1 MHNIRNSVAAAA
13 VALTVGISMNDIKKG
28 LLNFRGVQ
36 RRFNKIFTYNN
47 IDFYDDYAHHPTEI
61 KVVLEGVNIVYKG
74 YDKICVFQ
82 PHRISRL
89 KDLKNEFSFAFKDA
103 DTVILCPIYAAGE
116 KIKLGFNYLN
126 FAKQLIK
133 NSKVKLFLVKDNI
146 QKVEQF
152 VVLGAGFDLRSIRYS
167 NDKLKVFEL
176 DKKNTQNFKLDTLK
190 KAKIKTNNISYIECD
205 LNNSD
210 WSIDLIKQGFKKNKK
225 TLFLFES
232 VGCYLEE
239 NIVNN
244 ILSTINNISSKGS
257 IVIQDL
263 YSTRFLHKDE
273 FQRVKRGKKLI
284 QNFGENWN
292 FTINMDNNVDSEISK
307 LLEKNNLTPLENY
320 ICGKNSTKSKN
331 PFYAISLS
339 KV

>member
-1 MHNIRNSVAAAA
+1 MIRILQNLIYILLQIILLPISLIGMIYANYKQQKNSKKAKISYTAGQVIQGQWILHYFNIRKDYNIIKFIKNFPAESHIGFYMMFSAAILANKL
-13 VALTVGISMNDIKKG
+13 V
-28 LLNFRGVQ
+28 NFIP
-36 RRFNKIFTYNN
+36 K
-47 IDFYDDYAHHPTEI
+47 A
-61 KVVLEGVNIVYKG
+61 
-74 YDKICVFQ
+74 
-82 PHRISRL
+82 
-89 KDLKNEFSFAFKDA
+89 
-103 DTVILCPIYAAGE
+103 
-116 KIKLGFNYLN
+116 
-126 FAKQLIK
+126 LIK
-133 NSKVKLFLVKDNI
+133 NNLDNISSYSFLFFRTKKIDQLVKDNI

-152 VVLGAGFDLRSIRYS
+152 VVLGAGFDLRSIRYN

-190 KAKIKTNNISYIECD
+190 KAKIITNNISYIECD

-232 VGCYLEE
+232 VSCYLEE

-244 ILSTINNISSKGS
+244 ILSTIKSISAKGS

-263 YSTRFLHKDE
+263 YSTRFLHQDE

-292 FTINMDNNVDSEISK
+292 FTINMDNNVESEISK
-307 LLEKNNLTPLENY
+307 LLEKNNLIPLENY

>member
-1 MHNIRNSVAAAA
+1 MIRILQNLTYILLQIILLPISLIGMIYANYKQQKNSKKAKISYTAGQVIQGQWILHYFNIRRDYNIIKFIKNFPAESHIGFYMMFSAAILA
-13 VALTVGISMNDIKKG
+13 
-28 LLNFRGVQ
+28 
-36 RRFNKIFTYNN
+36 NKLVKFVPK
-47 IDFYDDYAHHPTEI
+47 A
-61 KVVLEGVNIVYKG
+61 
-74 YDKICVFQ
+74 
-82 PHRISRL
+82 
-89 KDLKNEFSFAFKDA
+89 
-103 DTVILCPIYAAGE
+103 
-116 KIKLGFNYLN
+116 
-126 FAKQLIK
+126 LIK
-133 NSKVKLFLVKDNI
+133 NNLDDISSYSFLFFRTKKIDQLVKCKI
-146 QKVEQF
+146 EKVEQF
-152 VVLGAGFDLRSIRYS
+152 VVLGAGFDLRSIRYN

-190 KAKIKTNNISYIECD
+190 KAKIITNNISYIECD

-244 ILSTINNISSKGS
+244 ILSTIKSISAKGS
-257 IVIQDL
+257 ILIQDL
-263 YSTRFLHKDE
+263 YSTRFLHQDE

-292 FTINMDNNVDSEISK
+292 FTMNMDNNVEAEISK
-307 LLEKNNLTPLENY
+307 LLEKNNLIPLENY

>member
-1 MHNIRNSVAAAA
+1 MFYANYKQQKNSKKAKISYTAGQVIQGQWILHYFNIRKDYNIIKFIKNFPAESHIGFYMMFSAAILANKL
-13 VALTVGISMNDIKKG
+13 V
-28 LLNFRGVQ
+28 NFIP
-36 RRFNKIFTYNN
+36 K
-47 IDFYDDYAHHPTEI
+47 A
-61 KVVLEGVNIVYKG
+61 
-74 YDKICVFQ
+74 
-82 PHRISRL
+82 
-89 KDLKNEFSFAFKDA
+89 
-103 DTVILCPIYAAGE
+103 
-116 KIKLGFNYLN
+116 
-126 FAKQLIK
+126 LIK
-133 NSKVKLFLVKDNI
+133 NNLDDISSYSFLFFRTKKIDQLVKDNI
-146 QKVEQF
+146 ENVEQF
-152 VVLGAGFDLRSIRYS
+152 VILGAGFDLRSIRYN

-176 DKKNTQNFKLDTLK
+176 DKKNTQKIKLDTLR
-190 KAKIKTNNISYIECD
+190 KAKIITNNISYIEFD

-244 ILSTINNISSKGS
+244 ILTTINNISSKGS

-263 YSTRFLHKDE
+263 YSTRFLHQDE

-292 FTINMDNNVDSEISK
+292 FTINMDNNVESEIYK
-307 LLEKNNLTPLENY
+307 LLEKNNLIPLENY

>member
-1 MHNIRNSVAAAA
+1 MIRILQNLTYILLQIILLPISLIGMMYANYKQQKNSKKAKISYTAGQVIQGQWILHYFNIRKDHNI
-13 VALTVGISMNDIKKG
+13 IKFIKKFPAESHIG
-28 LLNFRGVQ
+28 FYMMFSAAILA
-36 RRFNKIFTYNN
+36 NKLVKFVPK
-47 IDFYDDYAHHPTEI
+47 A
-61 KVVLEGVNIVYKG
+61 
-74 YDKICVFQ
+74 
-82 PHRISRL
+82 
-89 KDLKNEFSFAFKDA
+89 
-103 DTVILCPIYAAGE
+103 
-116 KIKLGFNYLN
+116 
-126 FAKQLIK
+126 LIK
-133 NSKVKLFLVKDNI
+133 NSLDDISSYSFLFFRTKKIDQLVKDNI

-152 VVLGAGFDLRSIRYS
+152 VVLGAGFDLRSIRYN

-176 DKKNTQNFKLDTLK
+176 DKKNTQKFKLKTLK
-190 KAKIKTNNISYIECD
+190 KAKLITKNISYIECD
-205 LNNSD
+205 LNKNN
-210 WSIDLIKQGFKKNKK
+210 WSIDLIKNGFKKNKK

-244 ILSTINNISSKGS
+244 VLSTIKSISAKGS

-263 YSTRFLHKDE
+263 YSTRFLHQDE

-292 FTINMDNNVDSEISK
+292 FTINMDNNVESEISK
-307 LLEKNNLTPLENY
+307 LLEKNNLIPLENY